1 MRARTGTWN
10 NAGDTSRQS
19 WSERRSCRSRVE
31 QLWLRL
37 WRHRPGRG
45 AARRAEGKGELGS
58 RAPHGAK
65 GQKLRFLKRLTGGG
79 GLEGKNP

>member
-10 NAGDTSRQS
+10 TRLRHLEAVLERAEEL
-19 WSERRSCRSRVE
+19 SE
-31 QLWLRL
+31 Q
-37 WRHRPGRG
+37 GG